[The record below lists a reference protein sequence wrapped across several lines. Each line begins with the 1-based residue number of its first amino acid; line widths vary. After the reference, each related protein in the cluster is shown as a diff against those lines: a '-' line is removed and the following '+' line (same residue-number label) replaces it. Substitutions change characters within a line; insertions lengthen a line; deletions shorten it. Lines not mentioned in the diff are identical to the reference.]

1 MIGMLRRR
9 EMMAQGEY
17 TFVNALIGDGTA
29 CILTD
34 IVPYDGL
41 NFECLASLKTA
52 PWKGSPAYDYSLFG
66 CDINYDR
73 KGYGLLFNNTYSYL
87 SKFLGL
93 VFHMQSSVLD
103 SRSYTSYLPPND
115 TFMTYKYEN
124 GNCYVNNSILLQ
136 NNTFSPF
143 GIIPM
148 AIMGLNRNGN
158 LRASSGVGNKI
169 SYLRLYDAGGDVHM
183 LRAAIRNADG
193 EVGMLDTITNVFYTN
208 SAGAG
213 AFGYE

>member
-9 EMMAQGEY
+9 EMMAVGQGDY
-17 TFVNALIGDGTA
+17 TFVNAIISDGVA
-29 CILTD
+29 CMLTD

-52 PWKGSPAYDYSLFG
+52 PWKNQLEYDYRVFG
-66 CDINYDR
+66 CDISFGN
-73 KGYGLLFNNTYSYL
+73 KGYSLEFNNTYPPT
-87 SKFLGL
+87 FLGL
-93 VFHMQSSVLD
+93 IFHMQYSIFSEG
-103 SRSYTSYLPPND
+103 SYTSYLPPSD
-115 TFMTYKYEN
+115 TFITYKYEN
-124 GNCYVNNSILLQ
+124 GNCYINDSILLQ
-136 NNTFSPF
+136 NNTFSSF
-143 GIIPM
+143 GIPIV
-148 AIMGLNRNGN
+148 IMGLNRNGT
-158 LRASSGVGNKI
+158 LVPCRAAGVKI